1 MVRAK
6 VYELL
11 HEKASQNQM
20 RLPREPPAVG
30 GRARAYAMKAPAAQL
45 DAADRK
51 LLRAL
56 QRDAA
61 MSQAEL
67 AEQVGV
73 SASQVSRRIARLK
86 EAGVLRGI
94 VGLVAANSAG
104 LTCAAI
110 IRVRLRDH
118 SAENVR
124 AFRDVVQRLE
134 AATLC
139 VMVTGEADYLVKIV
153 ARDLPHFQEIVQSKL
168 LRCKA
173 IAHMESS
180 IVLEYLKDTT
190 ALPLSV

>member
-1 MVRAK
+1 MKRAIT
-6 VYELL
+6 V
-11 HEKASQNQM
+11 
-20 RLPREPPAVG
+20 
-30 GRARAYAMKAPAAQL
+30 L
-45 DAADRK
+45 DEADRH

-56 QRDAA
+56 QRDASV
-61 MSQAEL
+61 SQAEL
-67 AEQVGV
+67 AELAGV
-73 SASQVSRRIARLK
+73 SPSLVSRRIARLK
-86 EAGVLRGI
+86 EAGVLRAI
-94 VGLVAANSAG
+94 VALVDANSAG

-124 AFRDVVQRLE
+124 AFRDTVTRME
-134 AATLC
+134 EATLC

-190 ALPLSV
+190 ALPLSD